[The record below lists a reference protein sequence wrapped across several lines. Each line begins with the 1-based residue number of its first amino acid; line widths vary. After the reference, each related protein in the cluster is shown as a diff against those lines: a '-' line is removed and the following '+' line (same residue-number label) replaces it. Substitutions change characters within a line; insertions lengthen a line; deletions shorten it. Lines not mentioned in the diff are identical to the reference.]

1 VGIQLG
7 FVGLFNRRK
16 MAASAFAL
24 SLLLSGCIIRRTPV
38 PQNQRLLPAQTRT
51 FSEILQVLVDRSQ
64 AVKSLKAVNV
74 VFRPSAGARKKN
86 EVTEVR
92 AIDGYMLVNRPD
104 EIHIHLDAPFLKTTL
119 ADMVSDG
126 REYKV
131 WSPLN
136 NNFYVG
142 RADEP
147 IQIGK
152 LDLLLPPPNDI
163 ASALFVDISPYLN
176 NPGKYRLSQT
186 EAVEGQHSYYVMRV
200 VDIGEDSIEAH
211 ALEEIWIDRTNM
223 EIARQVMYGK
233 EGVLLTD
240 TDFSGYP
247 SSGEILFPKV
257 VKIHRPLEDV
267 NLTIEFDRAEP
278 NVALPAEGFK
288 LSQPD
293 GSELIRMSAG
303 TKK

>member
-1 VGIQLG
+1 
-7 FVGLFNRRK
+7 
-16 MAASAFAL
+16 MAASGLAL
-24 SLLLSGCIIRRTPV
+24 SLLLSGCIIRKTAV
-38 PQNQRLLPAQTRT
+38 PQNQRLLPAQTRS
-51 FSEILQVLVDRSQ
+51 FSEILQILTERSH
-64 AVKSLKAVNV
+64 AVKTLRAVRV
-74 VFRPSAGARKKN
+74 VFQPSAGGRKKN

-92 AIDGYMLVNRPD
+92 EIDGYMLVNRPGD
-104 EIHIHLDAPFLKTTL
+104 IHIHLNAPFLKTTL

-152 LDLLLPPPNDI
+152 VDLQLPPPKDI
-163 ASALFVDISPYLN
+163 ASAIFVDISPYLD
-176 NPGKYRLSQT
+176 NPDKYRLFQT
-186 EAVEGQHSYYVMRV
+186 ETVQGQRSYYVITV
-200 VDIGEDSIEAH
+200 VDIEDHSVEAH

-233 EGVLLTD
+233 EGVMVTD

-247 SSGEILFPKV
+247 SSGEVLFPKV
-257 VKIHRPLEDV
+257 VQIHRPVEDV
-267 NLTIEFDRAEP
+267 NLTIKFERAES
-278 NVALPAEGFK
+278 NVDLPSEYFQ
-288 LSQPD
+288 LLQPF
-293 GSELIRMSAG
+293 GSELIRMPGA
-303 TKK
+303 KR

>member
-1 VGIQLG
+1 LG
-7 FVGLFNRRK
+7 FLGPFSRRK
-16 MAASAFAL
+16 MAASGLAL
-24 SLLLSGCIIRRTPV
+24 SLLLSSCIIRRTPV
-38 PQNQRLLPAQTRT
+38 PQNQRPLPAQTRT

-74 VFRPSAGARKKN
+74 VFRPSAGGRKKN

-92 AIDGYMLVNRPD
+92 AIDGYILVNRPD

-163 ASALFVDISPYLN
+163 ASALFVDISPYVN
-176 NPGKYRLSQT
+176 NPGKYRLFQT

-293 GSELIRMSAG
+293 GSELIRMSGSG